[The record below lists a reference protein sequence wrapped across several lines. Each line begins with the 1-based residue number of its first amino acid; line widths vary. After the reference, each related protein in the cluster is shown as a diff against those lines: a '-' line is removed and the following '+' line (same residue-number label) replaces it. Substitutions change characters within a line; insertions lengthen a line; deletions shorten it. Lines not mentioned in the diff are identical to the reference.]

1 MSQRDQEEFYGSN
14 RPYCICCILPRAPMS
29 RFSNTLMIYI
39 LDILHNHCIRRC
51 FHMQQPLYRGK
62 GMQEIRRSS
71 SCLYQF
77 NMFDFG
83 RNRRGLDPRCCSPL
97 YSSARSS
104 SWRKGET
111 ALSRPSRIPHIHVR
125 GGSIWPNYKA
135 AVRKREKQSIC
146 QWLRKIRLTG
156 VAGSIQ
162 QASRHGQ
169 RSICAEVRN
178 NLLQWPNMAINIS
191 LRCSS
196 LEVPSYLPRQTT
208 DK

>member
-39 LDILHNHCIRRC
+39 SDILHNHCIRRC

-62 GMQEIRRSS
+62 GVQEIRRSS

-77 NMFDFG
+77 SMFDFG
-83 RNRRGLDPRCCSPL
+83 RNRRGLDLRCCSPL

-135 AVRKREKQSIC
+135 AVRERETIHMSVAPEDPVDWSC
-146 QWLRKIRLTG
+146 RLDPTG
-156 VAGSIQ
+156 Q
-162 QASRHGQ
+162 QTRTEEHLCRGAEQLAAMAEHGNKYF
-169 RSICAEVRN
+169 A
-178 NLLQWPNMAINIS
+178 
-191 LRCSS
+191 
-196 LEVPSYLPRQTT
+196 
-208 DK
+208 